1 MLDALPNQYYT
12 CSMNNLFISAKFL
25 RAAYA
30 ETKSKTMVHII
41 FWQKG
46 RGLPNFVVQEDYE
59 NIGENDKIRGDTKAA
74 VF

>member
-1 MLDALPNQYYT
+1 
-12 CSMNNLFISAKFL
+12 
-25 RAAYA
+25 
-30 ETKSKTMVHII
+30 MVHII